1 MTDKDR
7 KAMKSTL
14 GVIMGQGKRSSKQ
27 CFVLEAAFPFHNP
40 LSSHCSMN
48 WLYKNL
54 SIYFFIGC
62 TKITANFWN

>member
-48 WLYKNL
+48 WLYKN
-54 SIYFFIGC
+54 
-62 TKITANFWN
+62 